1 MTIFT
6 NSLLLIVG
14 MFLLVK
20 GADLFV
26 DGASGIAKKLKIPT
40 LIIGLTL
47 VSIGTSAPELSVS
60 ISASLQDANN
70 MSFGNIVG
78 SNIFNTLVVIG
89 VSALFVP
96 LTVSKDMKKY
106 DFPILFGI
114 YTALLVFT
122 FVLSPLTVTRIEA
135 AILFALFFIY
145 TFFLIIRS
153 KKQGGEDEEEE
164 ANGAKVRKWYLDVIF
179 SAIGLAGIIIGGD
192 FVVDGAKVIAA
203 SLGMSDLL
211 IGLTIVAVG
220 TSLPELVTSI
230 VAARKGEHDIAI
242 GNAVGS
248 CMFNVILILGTAT
261 LICPVSVEWSAITD
275 VILMLVSAL
284 AAWLISFKSG
294 KLGKIPGMIFILVYA
309 VYLAYIILRDT
320 GILTQLL

>member
-89 VSALFVP
+89 ISALFVP

-106 DFPILFGI
+106 DFPILLGI
-114 YTALLVFT
+114 YTTLLVFT

-135 AILFALFFIY
+135 AILFALFFVY

-153 KKQGGEDEEEE
+153 KKQGGEEEES
-164 ANGAKVRKWYLDVIF
+164 NTKVRKWYLDVIF

-192 FVVDGAKVIAA
+192 FVVDGAKVIASA
-203 SLGMSDLL
+203 LGMSELL

-230 VAARKGEHDIAI
+230 VAARKGEHDIAV
-242 GNAVGS
+242 GNAIGS

-261 LICPVSVEWSAITD
+261 LICPVSVEWSAIVD
-275 VILMLVSAL
+275 VIVMLISVL

-294 KLGKIPGMIFILVYA
+294 KFGKVPGIIFLLAYA
-309 VYLAYIILRDT
+309 IYLTYIILRDT
-320 GILTQLL
+320 GALTQLL